1 MAAVSVK
8 RSIEAAVQR
17 NVAQLNEQCCSALQC
32 LFNTA
37 FFVAHEELAF
47 RKFAGLCELRKKNG
61 VQFGSST
68 RMIKDAKHLLAT

>member
-17 NVAQLNEQCCSALQC
+17 NVAQLNEQCHSALQC

-37 FFVAHEELAF
+37 FFVAHEELTF
-47 RKFAGLCELRKKNG
+47 RKFAGLCELQKKKMCT
-61 VQFGSST
+61 F
-68 RMIKDAKHLLAT
+68 